1 MIQYRIVSVWQCPV
15 SEVCVIWICGISAE
29 DPICLQFACIYSWG
43 DVKFL
48 RDVENAI
55 NECSEVS

>member
-1 MIQYRIVSVWQCPV
+1 MIQYRVVNVWHCPV
-15 SEVCVIWICGISAE
+15 SEVEFRRKI
-29 DPICLQFACIYSWG
+29 QYACSYLWG